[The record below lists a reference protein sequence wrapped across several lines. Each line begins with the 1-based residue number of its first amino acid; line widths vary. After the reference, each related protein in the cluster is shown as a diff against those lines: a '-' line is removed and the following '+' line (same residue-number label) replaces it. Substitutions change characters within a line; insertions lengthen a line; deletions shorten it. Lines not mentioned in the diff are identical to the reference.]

1 MPGVSKTPEFVRF
14 DPFELS
20 VETGERFKNGVRVRL
35 SGQPIQVLIRL
46 VATPGKLVT
55 REELQQLLWAG
66 NGYGDFEAGLN
77 AAVNRLR
84 VHLSIIT

>member
-1 MPGVSKTPEFVRF
+1 MPEVSKTPEFVRF

-20 VETGERFKNGVRVRL
+20 VETGELFKNGIRVRL

-55 REELQQLLWAG
+55 REELQQLLWTG
-66 NGYGDFEAGLN
+66 K
-77 AAVNRLR
+77 RLR
-84 VHLSIIT
+84 RLRSRAKRCSQPTACSPK